1 MTDDL
6 QLGGKISLRWQ
17 WNAKIL
23 CFALIFL
30 PITVSLGFW
39 QLQRAEQ
46 KHTILAAQDARIDA
60 PAVDLKDVLTATDNQ
75 FRNVWVAGDIDN
87 DKTLL
92 LDNRVRH
99 GRPGYEVLTPLRL
112 VSEGKPLW
120 ILVNRGWLAGG
131 QDRSKLPNVPQ
142 LKAAVLQG
150 YLYRSEPGL
159 VLKDEAWLRGVS
171 PQIIQAVDEVKAADY
186 LGGVVYAY
194 TLRLR
199 DNPGGDSD
207 DGSNDRPVTE
217 LETGWQIVN
226 ASPEKHVGYA
236 VQWFLMGLALIVLS
250 LFANSNLA
258 EVLRQWRREKK
269 RG

>member
-60 PAVDLKDVLTATDNQ
+60 SAVDLKGVLTETDNQ
-75 FRNVWVAGDIDN
+75 FRNVWVVGDIDN

-112 VSEGKPLW
+112 VSEGKSLW
-120 ILVNRGWLAGG
+120 LLVNRGWLVGG
-131 QDRSKLPNVPQ
+131 VDRSTLPKVPQ
-142 LKAAVLQG
+142 LKAGVLQG
-150 YLYRSEPGL
+150 YLYRSESGL

-171 PQIIQAVDEVKAADY
+171 PQVIQAVDEVKAADY
-186 LGGVVYAY
+186 LGGVVYPY

-199 DNPGGDSD
+199 GNPGGDS
-207 DGSNDRPVTE
+207 NDSPATE
-217 LETGWQIVN
+217 LETGWQIIN

-258 EVLRQWRREKK
+258 EVLQQWRREKK